1 MGGFWQVSWLAAMS
15 GLERALMALHLF
27 ETGRQTVLSSLAPT
41 LFDHQRRREPGRCF
55 HGDAL
60 ARAAFAES
68 QQ

>member
-1 MGGFWQVSWLAAMS
+1 MGGFWQVSWLAAIS
-15 GLERALMALHLF
+15 ESEHALMALHLF